1 MVRSADGAYLR
12 LRCWRPLLVAPGDAL
27 VLRDGAARRTLG
39 GAVVVEAQRTHPG
52 TRCEVDLLVKR
63 RPDALALAEQVGVGE
78 LARVE
83 AEIREAIGRDG
94 RLTLP
99 GLRDRL
105 GISRREAKAFLDYF
119 DAAGVTRR
127 RPDDSRVLRNRP
139 DGVPRDRRID
149 ACAS

>member
-1 MVRSADGAYLR
+1 VRAG
-12 LRCWRPLLVAPGDAL
+12 PPAP
-27 VLRDGAARRTLG
+27 
-39 GAVVVEAQRTHPG
+39 
-52 TRCEVDLLVKR
+52 R
-63 RPDALALAEQVGVGE
+63 RPDALALAEQVGVAE

-83 AEIREAIGRDG
+83 AEIREMIARDG

-127 RPDDSRVLRNRP
+127 RPDASRVLRDRA
-139 DGVPRDRRID
+139 DGGPSDRRID
-149 ACAS
+149 VCAS